1 MEILPVRFVIK
12 DLEKLVSTMGGYPA
26 TPAERSSGGT
36 RKGTSYPCARQRADA
51 ESQQLFGNSALPAD
65 MTSA

>member
-26 TPAERSSGGT
+26 TPAEHSSGGT
-36 RKGTSYPCARQRADA
+36 RKGMSCHCARRRVDA
-51 ESQQLFGNSALPAD
+51 ESQQQSGNNALPVD